1 MGLRMGARSWWH
13 QKKQWVFHEHAHAGM
28 HVHSHECA
36 LVPFSIGLVLSE
48 PTCRVTHFS
57 K

>member
-13 QKKQWVFHEHAHAGM
+13 QKKQWAFHEHAHAGM
-28 HVHSHECA
+28 HAHSHECA

-48 PTCRVTHFS
+48 PTC
-57 K
+57 